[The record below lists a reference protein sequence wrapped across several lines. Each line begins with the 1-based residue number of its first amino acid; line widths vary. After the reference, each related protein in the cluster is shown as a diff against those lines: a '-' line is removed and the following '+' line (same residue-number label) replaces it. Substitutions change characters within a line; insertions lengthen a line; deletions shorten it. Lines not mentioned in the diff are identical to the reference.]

1 MDRPAPVAAPD
12 DVLVRVLE
20 VRAAARGLADVA
32 KARNEAGVPTRWG
45 SAVSGR
51 PTSPGCWP
59 PRRPRTAAVGAPRP
73 PADLS
78 PLRAADDVAD
88 PGAAGERPGSSCSP
102 GGGEP
107 RGGHRKLGPDDLL
120 ALWEALQ
127 VPLARLLVGVDDH
140 QLRLLTTGAAGS
152 SARAEDT
159 VRIGGS

>member
-1 MDRPAPVAAPD
+1 MGECGEWPSHVSRLLATPEAPHGG
-12 DVLVRVLE
+12 R
-20 VRAAARGLADVA
+20 RG
-32 KARNEAGVPTRWG
+32 
-45 SAVSGR
+45 
-51 PTSPGCWP
+51 
-59 PRRPRTAAVGAPRP
+59 PRP